1 MKGNLF
7 PLGKRDA
14 NEIILMSADNA
25 ERKKY
30 T

>member
-7 PLGKRDA
+7 PLGKIDTD
-14 NEIILMSADNA
+14 EIILMAAGNA